1 MTVEEALDSLLG
13 SHRTGDLTADLVAG
27 AKEAMD
33 RRERNSLHGG
43 TVIAALVDAGFS
55 YRDIERATGI
65 PRATAQRW
73 ATPPAR
79 ITPEETSEPQ

>member
-1 MTVEEALDSLLG
+1 MTIDEALDSLLG
-13 SHRTGDLTADLVAG
+13 RRRTGDLQADLVAG

-43 TVIAALVDAGFS
+43 TVIAALVDIGFS
-55 YRDIERATGI
+55 YRDIERAIGI

-73 ATPPAR
+73 AMPPTR
-79 ITPEETSEPQ
+79 ITTETTTEPE